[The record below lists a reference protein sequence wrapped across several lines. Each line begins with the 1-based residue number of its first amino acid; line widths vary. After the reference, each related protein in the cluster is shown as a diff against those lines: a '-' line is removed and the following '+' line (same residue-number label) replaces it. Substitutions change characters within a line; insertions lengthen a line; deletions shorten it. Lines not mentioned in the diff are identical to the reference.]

1 MILNALYEQL
11 VSLDEQAGCFDE
23 ETNARIEKQRSK
35 LVKQIKEL
43 EAAEINSLKLIKQTR
58 TMELA

>member
-11 VSLDEQAGCFDE
+11 VHLDEQAGCFDE

>member
-11 VSLDEQAGCFDE
+11 VSLDEQAGCFDD

>member
-23 ETNARIEKQRSK
+23 ETNARIEKQQSK

>member
-11 VSLDEQAGCFDE
+11 VHLDEQVGCFDE